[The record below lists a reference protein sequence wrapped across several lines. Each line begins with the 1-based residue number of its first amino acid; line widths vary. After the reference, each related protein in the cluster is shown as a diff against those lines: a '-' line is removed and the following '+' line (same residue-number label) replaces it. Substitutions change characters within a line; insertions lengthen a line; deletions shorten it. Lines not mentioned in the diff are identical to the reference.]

1 MFTGIIQARGAIGQI
16 EPIGGDV
23 RLHIRTGTL
32 SLDGVVLGDSI
43 AVSGACLTVI
53 SLDSTG
59 FAADVSNETLTCT
72 TLGEL
77 GVEDPVN
84 LERSLT
90 PSSALG
96 GHLVTGHIDG
106 VATLVACAEDARS
119 ARYDFEVPRELSK
132 YIAAKGSVCVDGIS
146 LTVNSVDENKF
157 SVNVIPHTSEVT
169 TLGGSETGK
178 RVNIEIDLLAR
189 YVERILGD
197 RS

>member
-32 SLDGVVLGDSI
+32 SLDGVALGDSI

-72 TLGEL
+72 TLGDL
-77 GVEDPVN
+77 AVEHPVN

-96 GHLVTGHIDG
+96 GHLVTGHVDG

-119 ARYDFEVPRELSK
+119 TRYDFEVPRELSK

-146 LTVNSVDENKF
+146 LTVNNVDETKF

-178 RVNIEIDLLAR
+178 RVNIEVDLLAR

>member
-32 SLDGVVLGDSI
+32 SLDGVALGDSI

-72 TLGEL
+72 TLGDL
-77 GVEDPVN
+77 AVEHPVN

-96 GHLVTGHIDG
+96 GHLVTGHVDG

-119 ARYDFEVPRELSK
+119 TRYDFEVPRELSK

-146 LTVNSVDENKF
+146 LTVNNVDENKF

-178 RVNIEIDLLAR
+178 RVNIEVDLLAR